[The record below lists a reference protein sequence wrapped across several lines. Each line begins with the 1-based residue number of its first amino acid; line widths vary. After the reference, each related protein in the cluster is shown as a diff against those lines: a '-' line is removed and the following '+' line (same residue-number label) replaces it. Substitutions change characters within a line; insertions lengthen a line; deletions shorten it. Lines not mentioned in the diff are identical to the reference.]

1 MVWNYVELKW
11 NGKTCW
17 NYCELN
23 PSCKGIELK
32 LQLNECELNDS
43 TLSPQF
49 QCPETQRCRKDF
61 LIGGAHFFKKLICS
75 TGHIEWTEN
84 LGGARAPNGPLVPT
98 PMRHSI

>member
-1 MVWNYVELKW
+1 MAWNYVELKW

-49 QCPETQRCRKDF
+49 QCPET
-61 LIGGAHFFKKLICS
+61 
-75 TGHIEWTEN
+75 
-84 LGGARAPNGPLVPT
+84 
-98 PMRHSI
+98 